1 MAVYRLVR
9 FTIDPADTE
18 KMLATRVALVAATR
32 DAFPGLTEAR
42 LAKVDEETWI
52 DMWRWDSLARAQ
64 AAIEG
69 APASLRPGWR
79 SRSSRMSPPISLRL
93 STRDSPAAPGRGRQ

>member
-18 KMLATRVALVAATR
+18 EMLATRVALVAATR

-42 LAKVDEETWI
+42 LAKVDETWI

-69 APASLRPGWR
+69 APALPEAGAAFSLIKDVTADFAEIIDER
-79 SRSSRMSPPISLRL
+79 
-93 STRDSPAAPGRGRQ
+93 

>member
-9 FTIDPADTE
+9 FTTDPADTE
-18 KMLATRVALVAATR
+18 EMLAARAALVAVTR

-42 LAKVDEETWI
+42 LAKAGDGTWI
-52 DMWRWDSLARAQ
+52 DIWRWDSLASAQ

-69 APASLRPGWR
+69 APALAEAGAAFSLIKDVTADFAEVVDER
-79 SRSSRMSPPISLRL
+79 
-93 STRDSPAAPGRGRQ
+93 

>member
-18 KMLATRVALVAATR
+18 KMLATRAALVAATR
-32 DAFPGLTEAR
+32 NAFPGLAEAR
-42 LAKVDEETWI
+42 LARVDEETWI

-69 APASLRPGWR
+69 APAALPEAGVAFSLIKDVTADFAEIVDER
-79 SRSSRMSPPISLRL
+79 
-93 STRDSPAAPGRGRQ
+93 

>member
-69 APASLRPGWR
+69 APALPEARAAFSLIKDVTADFAEIVDER
-79 SRSSRMSPPISLRL
+79 
-93 STRDSPAAPGRGRQ
+93 

>member
-32 DAFPGLTEAR
+32 AAFPGLTEAR
-42 LAKVDEETWI
+42 PAQFDDEKCSDLSRPYPLAHAHGDFG
-52 DMWRWDSLARAQ
+52 
-64 AAIEG
+64 G
-69 APASLRPGWR
+69 APALPEAGVAFSLIKDVTADFAEIADER
-79 SRSSRMSPPISLRL
+79 
-93 STRDSPAAPGRGRQ
+93 